1 MLRFLLEKEF
11 KQIFRNPFLLKLL
24 VIMPLM
30 VIVVFPYVTNQEVRN
45 VKLSIVDNDHS
56 PASNRL
62 IQKAASSSC
71 FQLTDVSSTYDE
83 ALRNLELGESDI
95 ILEIPRNFERDLK
108 RNEKAKVMIS
118 ANSVNGTQG
127 GLGSQYLSFIV
138 TDYGNEFREQENPVN
153 LSAAD
158 IPIFQ
163 TDMIYR
169 FNPSLD
175 YKVFMIPGLI
185 VVLVTLLCC
194 ALTALNIVG
203 EKESGT
209 IEQINVTPVPKSLF
223 IIAKLM
229 PNWIIGFLAL
239 AFGMIFAWL
248 IHGLVP
254 EGNLFTVFVFSALY
268 ILAMSGMGMV
278 ISNYSNTMQQAMFIM
293 FFFLII
299 MMLTCGLF
307 TPLNSMPE
315 WMQIIT
321 KVNPVLYF
329 VEVIRLI
336 YLKGS
341 TLNELLPNLLWLCG
355 FTIVFNVWA
364 VISYKKS
371 A

>member
-1 MLRFLLEKEF
+1 MLKFLLEKEF

-24 VIMPLM
+24 VVMPLM
-30 VIVVFPYVTNQEVRN
+30 IIVLFPYVTNQEIRN
-45 VKLSIVDNDHS
+45 VKLGVVDCDHS
-56 PASNRL
+56 TASHRL
-62 IQKAASSSC
+62 IQKAASSPY
-71 FQLTDVSSTYDE
+71 FRLTDISSAYNE
-83 ALRNLELGESDI
+83 ALRGVEAGKSDI
-95 ILEIPRNFERDLK
+95 LLEIPQDFERSLK
-108 RNEKAKVMIS
+108 RNEDTQVQIT

-127 GLGSQYLSFIV
+127 ALGSRYLSSIV
-138 TDYGNEFREQENPVN
+138 LDYGNEFREKEYHEGF
-153 LSAAD
+153 SGMD

-163 TDMIYR
+163 TQMNYR
-169 FNPSLD
+169 FNPTLD

-223 IIAKLM
+223 ILAKLM

-239 AFGMIFAWL
+239 SFGMVFAWL
-248 IHGLVP
+248 IHGVVP
-254 EGNLFTVFVFSALY
+254 EGSLFTVFVLSALY
-268 ILAMSGMGMV
+268 VLAASGMGMV
-278 ISNYSNTMQQAMFIM
+278 ISNYSKTMQQAMFVM
-293 FFFLII
+293 FFFLIT

-321 KVNPVLYF
+321 KINPVLYF
-329 VEVIRLI
+329 VEAMRLI

-341 TLNELLPNLLWLCG
+341 SLSELIPNILWLCA
-355 FTIVFNVWA
+355 FAVFFNVWA
-364 VISYKKS
+364 VRSYKKS
-371 A
+371 V